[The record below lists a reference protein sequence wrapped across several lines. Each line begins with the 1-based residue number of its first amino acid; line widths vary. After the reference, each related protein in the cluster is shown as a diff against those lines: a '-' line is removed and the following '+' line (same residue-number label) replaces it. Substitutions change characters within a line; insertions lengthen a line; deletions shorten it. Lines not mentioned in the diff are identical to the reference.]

1 MLNDKQQRL
10 YEAFTTST
18 HEGEHLDSKT
28 ETLIGLATA
37 MAMDCA
43 PCTNYYM
50 KLARQQKVSKEEI
63 SEVLAKVMSVAAGQ
77 KRLQMLD
84 VMEKYKIDLSDYK

>member
-28 ETLIGLATA
+28 ETLIGLAAA

>member
-28 ETLIGLATA
+28 EILIGLAAA

-50 KLARQQKVSKEEI
+50 KLARQQKVTKEEI

-84 VMEKYKIDLSDYK
+84 TMEKYKLDLSDYK

>member
-28 ETLIGLATA
+28 ETLVGLAAA

-43 PCTNYYM
+43 PCINYYM

-77 KRLQMLD
+77 KRLQMID
-84 VMEKYKIDLSDYK
+84 VMERYKLDLTDYK